1 MIAVII
7 LLSIIIIALLIKVQ
21 NLSST
26 KEQSDMSKKTKA
38 DILQDIRFTINGKE
52 LDLNATT
59 EDHSERRKRIYAR
72 DKRSTRHRRVW
83 SILRFMVT
91 YQELMSAKN
100 FYGIRDA
107 IKSHKEAKGRMRKEH
122 IEEYDIETAIRF
134 CRMENHYD
142 LCHHK
147 LSQTDIDNLKNW
159 RSFQIN
165 ENELYVNVMSNYE
178 SYWRTTLN
186 SYKRIY
192 AKKDRLEYLIEDL
205 EEIAGLPDIQE
216 YTDVINRINLLKES
230 YTKEL
235 NETLI
240 IISSKKANK

>member
-107 IKSHKEAKGRMRKEH
+107 IKSHKEAKGIMRKEH
-122 IEEYDIETAIRF
+122 IEEYVELV
-134 CRMENHYD
+134 ES
-142 LCHHK
+142 K
-147 LSQTDIDNLKNW
+147 SLKH
-159 RSFQIN
+159 
-165 ENELYVNVMSNYE
+165 
-178 SYWRTTLN
+178 
-186 SYKRIY
+186 
-192 AKKDRLEYLIEDL
+192 
-205 EEIAGLPDIQE
+205 
-216 YTDVINRINLLKES
+216 
-230 YTKEL
+230 
-235 NETLI
+235 TLI
-240 IISSKKANK
+240 WQLIDCSLE